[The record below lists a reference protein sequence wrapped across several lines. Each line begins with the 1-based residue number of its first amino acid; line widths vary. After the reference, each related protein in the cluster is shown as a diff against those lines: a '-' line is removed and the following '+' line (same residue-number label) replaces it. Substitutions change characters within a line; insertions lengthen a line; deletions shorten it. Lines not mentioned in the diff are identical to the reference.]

1 MIAYVSGVLV
11 EKKPTHVVVEVGGLG
26 YSVSI
31 PTSTFEALPEA
42 GAKVKLLTYFAVR
55 EDAQLLYGFA
65 TQAEREL
72 FEALISVS
80 GVGPKLALAALSA
93 LPPAELQ
100 RRILE
105 GDAAMLVSIPG
116 VGRKTAERL
125 VVDLR
130 DRVAR
135 MELDGGGAL
144 AGDDGRTQA
153 RQDALAAL
161 EALGLSRAAAERNL
175 RKVLRTNPGIQTAEE
190 LIRLS
195 LREG

>member
-1 MIAYVSGVLV
+1 MITFVSGILV

-26 YSVSI
+26 YFVSI
-31 PTSTFEALPEA
+31 PTSTFEALPDA

-65 TQAEREL
+65 SQAEREL

-135 MELDGGGAL
+135 MELDGGSAL